1 MRFLDTQTTCNDQSI
16 QPATPCTVTPPPH
29 PGPLLSSS
37 LFSCTHSP
45 AMKTL
50 YYYVVVPRASCSR
63 AVPAV
68 RGCRG
73 ARLSSGRGSGG
84 RPRRAGRVRPRRRP
98 RCLRR
103 RAASCP
109 AGGGC
114 ASKYV
119 RKWIVATH
127 YVREALAQLTSS
139 TNLQPKYAL
148 LHRIAH
154 HEAHLQHV
162 EVSRRGV
169 VSSEP

>member
-1 MRFLDTQTTCNDQSI
+1 MPHQAARACRVPQTVEAAARSYVTRHELRGSWFYSNLLKVISFSMVQYELEIRFLDTQTTCNDQSI

-84 RPRRAGRVRPRRRP
+84 RPRRAGRGRPRRRP
-98 RCLRR
+98 RCPRR

-109 AGGGC
+109 AGERGG
-114 ASKYV
+114 KRV
-119 RKWIVATH
+119 GT
-127 YVREALAQLTSS
+127 
-139 TNLQPKYAL
+139 
-148 LHRIAH
+148 
-154 HEAHLQHV
+154 
-162 EVSRRGV
+162 
-169 VSSEP
+169 